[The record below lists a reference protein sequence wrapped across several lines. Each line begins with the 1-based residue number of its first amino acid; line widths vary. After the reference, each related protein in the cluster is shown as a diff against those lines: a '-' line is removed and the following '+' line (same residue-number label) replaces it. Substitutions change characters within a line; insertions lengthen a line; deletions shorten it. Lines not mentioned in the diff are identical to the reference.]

1 MFFIKITPLWRRLL
15 RDIVEGEN
23 PPLSAFVKAAILTLL
38 MYRIG
43 WFEEKN
49 RTFEESL
56 DCTGFFMKC
65 LKVVAQALQMACRRV

>member
-1 MFFIKITPLWRRLL
+1 MPLGRLKKCTSPKANSGIRVYWAHAPIKI
-15 RDIVEGEN
+15 
-23 PPLSAFVKAAILTLL
+23 S